1 LIRTALASYRP
12 ALHDALQRR
21 DVEVV
26 ELVPAFAPAAHEAR
40 PLEHLQVLRHR
51 LPGQPE
57 LVLHREPRADLEQ
70 GLPVSIV
77 QLVEDRSP
85 RGRRQRVEDI
95 VNAGNI

>member
-26 ELVPAFAPAAHEAR
+26 ELVSALAPAAHEAR
-40 PLEHLQVLRHR
+40 RLEHLQVLRHR
-51 LPGQPE
+51 LPRQAE

-70 GLPVSIV
+70 RLPVSIV

-85 RGRRQRVEDI
+85 RGRCQRVEDI